1 MPYLNSLILQPD
13 SRTRQ
18 RRRFACHESS
28 KNRNCQNLIYLKL
41 RGELIRKLTVSY
53 VGEVEMI
60 RTLYITIWVV
70 FITLVLGV
78 LVIGLSFFVRT
89 GNPMHKIAWFW
100 GRSILIVS
108 RIKVSVKGLSN
119 IDRRAPYIYMANHQS
134 NFDIPVLLG
143 HLKVQ
148 FRWLAKVEL
157 FKIPIFGRAMRK
169 AGYISIDRYN
179 RESAFESLKA
189 AAKKIKSGV
198 SVLIFPEGTRSR
210 DGKIQPFKK
219 GGFVLAIDSGVPIVP
234 VVITGTR
241 PIMTKGK
248 FRVNAG
254 HVKMV
259 IHEPIDTSA
268 YTRETKEALME
279 SVRRVIC
286 DDFETNKMDERAC

>member
-1 MPYLNSLILQPD
+1 
-13 SRTRQ
+13 
-18 RRRFACHESS
+18 
-28 KNRNCQNLIYLKL
+28 
-41 RGELIRKLTVSY
+41 
-53 VGEVEMI
+53 MI
-60 RTLYITIWVV
+60 RTLTVTIWVG
-70 FITLVLGV
+70 FATLVAGI
-78 LVIGLSFFVRT
+78 LVIVLSFFVRS
-89 GNPMHKIAWFW
+89 GNPLHKIARFW
-100 GRSILIVS
+100 GRSILMVS
-108 RIKVSVKGLSN
+108 RIMVSVKGLSN
-119 IDRRAPYIYMANHQS
+119 IDSSAPYIYMPNHQS

-143 HLKVQ
+143 HLTVQ

-179 RESAFESLKA
+179 RQSAIKSLSVA
-189 AAKKIKSGV
+189 ANKIKSGV

-210 DGKIQPFKK
+210 DGKIRPFKK

-241 PIMTKGK
+241 SIMTKGK

-254 HVKMV
+254 HVNMV
-259 IHEPIDTSA
+259 IHKPIDTSA

-286 DDFETNKMDERAC
+286 DDYEIIKMDERVC